1 MLAETFGHPM
11 YLGVK
16 GAKELLRVLEEKFH
30 YGLDLKKM
38 SKEIIEVEKEIL
50 KKTKDLSAEMAG
62 MQAGAKAK
70 HKEVNYI
77 G

>member
-1 MLAETFGHPM
+1 
-11 YLGVK
+11 
-16 GAKELLRVLEEKFH
+16 
-30 YGLDLKKM
+30 M
-38 SKEIIEVEKEIL
+38 SKEIVEVEREIM
-50 KKTKDLSAEMAG
+50 KKTKDMSAEMTG